1 MKNLTRIAF
10 VALAVLT
17 CSSSVVQA
25 QWGQQPQGYY
35 APQQFQQPQPYPQQ
49 QGGFIQQRINEMSP
63 QERAMLSQVLV
74 EFRRETGNPNATVE
88 DLVRFYFEVVLPY
101 QQQQQMQMANF
112 GSTHEQRMN
121 QIRNFGAANT
131 ARFNTRM
138 AQSDANHQAFLETI
152 RN

>member
-1 MKNLTRIAF
+1 
-10 VALAVLT
+10 
-17 CSSSVVQA
+17 
-25 QWGQQPQGYY
+25 
-35 APQQFQQPQPYPQQ
+35 
-49 QGGFIQQRINEMSP
+49 
-63 QERAMLSQVLV
+63 MLSQVLV